1 MRPISIQNLA
11 LDLVSN
17 SAKSYSS
24 LWVSEFNLDLL
35 AGYIQ
40 GPASS
45 TFSRVLPQLLI
56 SSYADLPFSLPIAL
70 PPGPADGR
78 ACENL
83 KCSHTR

>member
-35 AGYIQ
+35 AGTSQLHLLQ
-40 GPASS
+40 GPSS
-45 TFSRVLPQLLI
+45 AAYI
-56 SSYADLPFSLPIAL
+56 II
-70 PPGPADGR
+70 
-78 ACENL
+78 C
-83 KCSHTR
+83 